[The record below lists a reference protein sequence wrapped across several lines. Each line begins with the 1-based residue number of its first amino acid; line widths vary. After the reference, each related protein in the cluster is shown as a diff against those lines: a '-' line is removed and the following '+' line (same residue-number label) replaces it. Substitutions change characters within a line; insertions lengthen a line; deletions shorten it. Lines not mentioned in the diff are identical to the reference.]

1 MTADPAKLGSKVTAA
16 EKEVRRKIRRIKKHV
31 DDWVAM
37 VPKQERTANKVYTYD
52 LDEQL
57 YRQITTDIERAL
69 REEWLAGGETELWLL
84 REYVQPAYNQGV
96 AQALAALKA
105 QSAVLRLQGPSIDQL
120 AYDPAYLKRIGLVR
134 ARVFEEMQ
142 GFADATRKDLAET
155 LARSMGA
162 GHGARRV
169 RDDIIRRIGVSESRA
184 MRIARTEIATA
195 HKQATLDE
203 TDDAAE
209 RYDLKTMMMQLSA
222 FAATSRQSHM
232 DMHGGLFTTDEVR
245 QWLARDANGINC
257 YLPGTRVQGRFSA
270 GVKSLYRG
278 DVIEIVTA
286 CGRNITVTPNHPI
299 LTESGMVAAGDIKE
313 GFNLVAYGGEVKDTI
328 RVGNLNDEHIV
339 SSVEEIFASLSE
351 VGHSITTG
359 VHAVDFHGDGRFMD
373 KDISVVFLEREL
385 TRTGD
390 AALDQLLDDIG
401 LEHSSSQTI
410 SSERNRSFVK
420 RLFGVRLP
428 APPAMSVRSKLHAL
442 FGGPLARKEVL
453 GFGHV
458 SRLYARLFTP
468 SCDSA
473 ARSSVQGGDAFDA
486 KTVSK
491 KIYEFARR
499 CIRRARS
506 GFNGKLFARSINNGC
521 RSSEYGGGDAHGCA
535 SADNRPELIRADDN
549 LLRARFAQVAHVHVH
564 HYEGYVYDLQERSG
578 VMLAEGVITS
588 NCLCSFV
595 PVLVDSQ
602 GKPLSDTITR
612 RAQQIRQRMENA
624 ANPCKHKHC
633 C

>member
-1 MTADPAKLGSKVTAA
+1 MTADPAKLGSKVAAA

-31 DDWVAM
+31 GDWVSM
-37 VPKQERTANKVYTYD
+37 VPRQERTANRVYTYD

-57 YRQITTDIERAL
+57 YRRVINDIGNVL
-69 REEWLAGGETELWLL
+69 DSEWLAGGEAELWLL
-84 REYVQPAYNQGV
+84 REYVQPAYNQGI
-96 AQALAALKA
+96 AQTVAALSA
-105 QSAVLRLQGPSIDQL
+105 QSEIIRLSRESAQSIM
-120 AYDPAYLKRIGLVR
+120 YEPAYLKRIGLVR
-134 ARVFEEMQ
+134 ARVFEKMK
-142 GFADATRKDLAET
+142 GFTDESRKELAET

-162 GHGARRV
+162 GHGAERV

-203 TDDAAE
+203 TDDAEE

-222 FAATSRQSHM
+222 FASSSRQSHM
-232 DMHGGLFTTDEVR
+232 DRHGKLFTTDEVR

-299 LTESGMVAAGDIKE
+299 LTDSGMVAAGDIKE
-313 GFNLVAYGGEVKDTI
+313 GFNLVAYGGEIKDSI

-359 VHAVDFHGDGRFMD
+359 VHAVDFHGDGRRMD

-385 TRTGD
+385 TSTGD
-390 AALDQLLDDIG
+390 SALDQLLDNIS
-401 LEHSSSQTI
+401 LEHSNAQTI
-410 SSERNRSFVK
+410 PSERNRSFVK
-420 RLFGVRLP
+420 RHFGVRLP
-428 APPAMSVRSKLHAL
+428 TPPTMSVRGKLHAL
-442 FGGPLARKEVL
+442 FGGSLARKEVL
-453 GFGHV
+453 SFAHV
-458 SRLYARLFTP
+458 SRLYACLFTP
-468 SCDSA
+468 SCDSG
-473 ARSSVQGGDAFDA
+473 ARRSVQGGDALDA

-491 KIYEFARR
+491 KVYEFAHR
-499 CIRRARS
+499 CIRRARVRGYS
-506 GFNGKLFARSINNGC
+506 KLLEGSYNNRG
-521 RSSEYGGGDAHGCA
+521 RGAKSVGGLLDACTA
-535 SADNRPELIRADDN
+535 TDNSAKLDRANDN
-549 LLRARFAQVAHVHVH
+549 LFGARFTQVTHVHVH
-564 HYEGYVYDLQERSG
+564 HYKGYVYDLQERSG
-578 VMLAEGVITS
+578 VMLADGLIAS
-588 NCLCSFV
+588 NCLCNFV
-595 PVLVDSQ
+595 AVLVDSQ

-612 RAQQIRQRMENA
+612 RAQQIRQRMENV
-624 ANPCKHKHC
+624 ANTRKHQRC